1 MTDEQ
6 KQRYKEII
14 IITIT
19 NMIAYYLI
27 KHVTIKSSA
36 KNVDRLL

>member
-6 KQRYKEII
+6 KQRYKEI